1 MGSKGQSQTQQV
13 RPPSYAMPY
22 LNMGLSEAARMYNGG
37 QVQSRTSG
45 PGALQDRLS
54 GGTMGFPGGF
64 TSGQTPPGGVTGG
77 EIIGLG
83 KQQPP
88 FTSGQTPTGGV
99 TGGSVITNPYQEAGN
114 QIAYN
119 RAVGGDP
126 TIDAARGYVQNS
138 LAGGFLNSNPYLDQT
153 FNRAAQATQGQLAS
167 QFAGAGRNVDQ
178 SQGLRAQQ
186 LNDLASQ
193 IYGGNY
199 ANERNLMQGTLA
211 AAQPLGNQAY
221 TDAAQ
226 VGNLQRPEE
235 TALDNYL
242 RRVNAGTYGS
252 NSTTSGGGGFS
263 GSGAVG
269 GGLAAYGAGLS
280 SPWILGAGLL
290 GGLF

>member
-1 MGSKGQSQTQQV
+1 MGAKGQSQTQQV

-37 QVQSRTSG
+37 QVQSRTG
-45 PGALQDRLS
+45 GIGGFQDRLS

-99 TGGSVITNPYQEAGN
+99 TGGQVITNPYQETGN

-178 SQGLRAQQ
+178 SQGLRSQQ

-263 GSGAVG
+263 GSGALG
-269 GGLAAYGAGLS
+269 GAAAGMSMFGPWGA
-280 SPWILGAGLL
+280 LGGGLL